1 MTYGLQSIALGPDAA
16 IHGCGG
22 DQASSATRRWRALD
36 AERRLAII
44 EASLARSGVR
54 DGYPL
59 AL

>member
-1 MTYGLQSIALGPDAA
+1 MTYGLQTTSLALEASQPYRGGQRTSAA
-16 IHGCGG
+16 I
-22 DQASSATRRWRALD
+22 RRWRALD

-44 EASLARSGVR
+44 EASLAGSGVT

>member
-1 MTYGLQSIALGPDAA
+1 MTYGLQSIALGLDAA
-16 IHGCGG
+16 IRGRGS
-22 DQASSATRRWRALD
+22 DQASSAIRRWRVLD

>member
-1 MTYGLQSIALGPDAA
+1 MIYGLQSTSLGPDPA
-16 IHGCGG
+16 IPCRGSERT
-22 DQASSATRRWRALD
+22 SSAIRRWRVLD

-44 EASLARSGVR
+44 EASLARSGVG